1 MCYNHRDRRRRPLTK
16 ETEGLCL
23 RRANSYLY
31 LNSIVCRNGMTR
43 VMPTSTTWQ
52 LRTGRSSL
60 YTFAPAC
67 TTIYSYE
74 KASVENGKKK
84 NKTKKNS
91 YRGSW
96 VPQLV
101 KCLPLAQVMILGL
114 RDQAPSQAP
123 HATGSMLV
131 PLPPLLSAHALCL
144 FPNKQIN
151 L

>member
-1 MCYNHRDRRRRPLTK
+1 VLQSLGQKKKAIDKGNRRTLLEESKQLFVPQFYSL
-16 ETEGLCL
+16 
-23 RRANSYLY
+23 
-31 LNSIVCRNGMTR
+31 CRNGMTR

-52 LRTGRSSL
+52 LRTGRFSL

-67 TTIYSYE
+67 TTIYSYK

-84 NKTKKNS
+84 S

-101 KCLPLAQVMILGL
+101 RCLPLAQGMILGL
-114 RDQAPSQAP
+114 WDQAPSQAL
-123 HATGSMLV
+123 HSTGSMLV
-131 PLPPLLSAHALCL
+131 PLPLPLLMLCL
-144 FPNKQIN
+144 SPNKQIN

>member
-74 KASVENGKKK
+74 KASVENGKK
-84 NKTKKNS
+84 TKQNQKKQLQGLLGPS
-91 YRGSW
+91 IGKVPAFGSSHD
-96 VPQLV
+96 
-101 KCLPLAQVMILGL
+101 LGFVGSSPESGSP
-114 RDQAPSQAP
+114 RNREYACPSP
-123 HATGSMLV
+123 S
-131 PLPPLLSAHALCL
+131 PALCSCSL
-144 FPNKQIN
+144 SLSK
-151 L
+151 